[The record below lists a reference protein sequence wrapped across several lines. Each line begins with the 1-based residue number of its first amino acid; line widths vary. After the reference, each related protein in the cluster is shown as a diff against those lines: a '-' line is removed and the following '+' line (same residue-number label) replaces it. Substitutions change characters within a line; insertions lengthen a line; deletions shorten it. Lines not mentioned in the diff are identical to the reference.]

1 MILIAGKLLG
11 VAALMMACHAFNVSH
26 REWHYP
32 NARKIES
39 VSKMDNEIKSYMA
52 RREEYRPKLERL

>member
-11 VAALMMACHAFNVSH
+11 VAALMLACHAFNEMNK
-26 REWHYP
+26 EWHYP
-32 NARKIES
+32 NAGSTES

-52 RREEYRPKLERL
+52 RREEYKPKLERL

>member
-26 REWHYP
+26 REWYYK
-32 NARKIES
+32 NTGKVES
-39 VSKMDNEIKSYMA
+39 VVMDYEIKSYMA
-52 RREEYRPKLERL
+52 RREEYKPKLERL